1 MSLHGLI
8 RAAGLLSVLLS
19 AGCSLVGGASTAD
32 SPLPAVVPGP
42 SPELMADYSAA
53 LAQLQAGDDSAA
65 AGALTKFSAEHPELA
80 GPLLNLALLRMR
92 QGDAAAAGELF
103 AQANAVCTSC
113 APVWNGLGVLHR
125 QQGQFS
131 AAEQA
136 YLKAIEL
143 EPDYALA
150 YYNLAVLYDIY
161 IQRPELA
168 LANYQQYLT
177 LRSEPGDAEVE
188 RWIAD
193 LRRRVSATPTTASAE
208 GAT

>member
-1 MSLHGLI
+1 MSLQVLI
-8 RAAGLLSVLLS
+8 RSAVICAVLLS
-19 AGCSLVGGASTAD
+19 AGCSLAGGGSAAGSAS
-32 SPLPAVVPGP
+32 PAAVPGP
-42 SPELMADYSAA
+42 SPELMAAYSAA
-53 LAQLQAGDDSAA
+53 LAPLQAGDDAA
-65 AGALTKFSAEHPELA
+65 AADALLAFSAEHPELA

-92 QGDAAAAGELF
+92 QGDVAAAGELF
-103 AQANAVCTSC
+103 TQANAVCTSC

-136 YLKAIEL
+136 YRKAIEL
-143 EPDYALA
+143 DPGYALA

-177 LRSEPGDAEVE
+177 LRSGQSDADVE

-193 LRRRVSATPTTASAE
+193 LQRRVSATSTTASVE